1 MHTMSRSFVGRIRSL
16 MNELPATER
25 RLAEFVLDFPGDLA
39 SYTGAELAELA
50 SVSKATVSRFVRRLG

>member
-1 MHTMSRSFVGRIRSL
+1 